1 MSAPELINHDELTDT
16 VERLRLGSG
25 ASEVHGSLC
34 GYLAGGGVV
43 GRQSL
48 LAVLQ
53 LDGEEVTPSNADQA
67 VLQQLVSQ
75 AEHELA
81 DSDLGFEPLL
91 PADDRPLP
99 ERADALVD
107 WCRGFLGG
115 FGLAGA
121 ASHGQLS
128 DEAQEVLR
136 DLGTIAA
143 SAFDFGDEGEDEDAL
158 IEVSEFVRVGAMLLH
173 AECAGRQKPASGAL
187 H

>member
-1 MSAPELINHDELTDT
+1 MAAAEPIHHDELT
-16 VERLRLGSG
+16 ELAIRLRLGAG
-25 ASEVHGSLC
+25 ASEIHGSLC

-48 LAVLQ
+48 LALLQ
-53 LDGEEVTPSNADQA
+53 LDGEPVAPSGSDQ
-67 VLQQLVSQ
+67 LLLEQLTSQ
-75 AEHELA
+75 AEQALA
-81 DSDLGFEPLL
+81 DHDLGFEPML
-91 PADDRPLP
+91 PPDDRALA
-99 ERADALVD
+99 ERAEALVE

-121 ASHGQLS
+121 EAHGQLT

-143 SAFDFGDEGEDEDAL
+143 SDFDFGDAGEDEDAL
-158 IEVSEFVRVGAMLLH
+158 IELQEFVRVGAMLLF
-173 AECAGRQKPASGAL
+173 AECAAPRRSTSGSL